1 MLVVIVQLFSRTQT
15 AKWMGDVKNEKRQ
28 LRNNSYIL
36 PFFSFL
42 VDKFQMKFFHRVK
55 LMEYINNEIILNLT
69 EAMIL

>member
-1 MLVVIVQLFSRTQT
+1 VIVQLFSRTQT